1 MFPNTL
7 IVRASTVSA
16 NQRAEFKTSTI
27 WLDGMHLQQDVIRK
41 NSTNMQDNETDLRNI
56 HEETLEQL
64 PDVLLCERLL
74 VVHLRV
80 NVAVV

>member
-1 MFPNTL
+1 
-7 IVRASTVSA
+7 
-16 NQRAEFKTSTI
+16 
-27 WLDGMHLQQDVIRK
+27 MHLQQDVIRK

-64 PDVLLCERLL
+64 PDVLLRERLL